1 MTDAHCAVYANSFY
15 AALNTRR
22 SVRGRGTENDRTTVP
37 TFLMVGQTTTFKH
50 EGGHEGGPVFSTVSC
65 LVVSVAGSPLT
76 ETHPRLFGHNQT
88 SAPSLLY
95 ERSPEKQSVYQR
107 AYIHVVY

>member
-1 MTDAHCAVYANSFY
+1 MPTIMFTMTDAHCAVYANSFY

-50 EGGHEGGPVFSTVSC
+50 EGGHEGGPVFSTVSY
-65 LVVSVAGSPLT
+65 LLVSVGEGP
-76 ETHPRLFGHNQT
+76 
-88 SAPSLLY
+88 
-95 ERSPEKQSVYQR
+95 
-107 AYIHVVY
+107 